1 MIGLTSLAG
10 LPRLRDYSSR
20 RCSSYDRT
28 GGNRD
33 FWVVKPGEEKT
44 LADIEGPGCIKH
56 IWMTLGFHPNGQAV
70 PIPSAY
76 PRRLVLRAY
85 WEGKEKP
92 SVEAPVGDFF
102 GLGHGML
109 KDFWSLPLQMSPSG
123 GKGMN
128 SWWPMPFKESGRITI
143 TNECEVPACVF
154 FYIDHEIYPAWED
167 DLAYLHVQWRRENPT
182 RGYGDSPGVN
192 VRDIWKD
199 PNHGE
204 GNYVILDA
212 NGDGIYCGCHLDID
226 CFDREKN
233 DWYGEGKSEMELY
246 AYLEKKQIPFIVA
259 INKTDLVNDKL
270 SSRPRARHSV
280 ANAPYIE
287 VSAKTHSGKEE
298 LLKAISTL
306 ASQAEEKKGPPLVG
320 DLFDP
325 GDRVILVIPLDAQA
339 PKGRLILPQVQT
351 IRDILDHGGIAIAVG
366 IEQLK
371 QLFSGKDLAPR
382 LVITDSQ
389 AFKEVDRI
397 VPPTIPLTSFSIL
410 FARHKGNFDLLV
422 KGAQALDQLRPGD
435 HVLIAEACTHHA
447 IGDDIGTVKIP
458 RLLNTKVGGEL
469 NYEWQKGGDYPE
481 DLARSQAVIHCGG
494 CMLNSKAM
502 CSRLKAAA
510 AAGVSITNYGMT
522 IAACYGILPRALEA
536 FQW

>member
-1 MIGLTSLAG
+1 MSLNKTPRASRYHIAFLGRMNSGKSSLINALADQDVAVVSPVAG
-10 LPRLRDYSSR
+10 TTTDIVHKAMEIHGAGPVVLIDTPGIDDVSVLAAPRIARTRRAIDKADCAIVVVDATTGEGEPELEVYS
-20 RCSSYDRT
+20 YL
-28 GGNRD
+28 
-33 FWVVKPGEEKT
+33 EEK
-44 LADIEGPGCIKH
+44 
-56 IWMTLGFHPNGQAV
+56 QV
-70 PIPSAY
+70 
-76 PRRLVLRAY
+76 
-85 WEGKEKP
+85 
-92 SVEAPVGDFF
+92 
-102 GLGHGML
+102 
-109 KDFWSLPLQMSPSG
+109 
-123 GKGMN
+123 
-128 SWWPMPFKESGRITI
+128 
-143 TNECEVPACVF
+143 
-154 FYIDHEIYPAWED
+154 
-167 DLAYLHVQWRRENPT
+167 
-182 RGYGDSPGVN
+182 
-192 VRDIWKD
+192 
-199 PNHGE
+199 
-204 GNYVILDA
+204 
-212 NGDGIYCGCHLDID
+212 
-226 CFDREKN
+226 
-233 DWYGEGKSEMELY
+233 
-246 AYLEKKQIPFIVA
+246 PFIIA
-259 INKTDLVNDKL
+259 INKTDLVDNEL
-270 SSRPRARHSV
+270 SSTLPSAYAGR
-280 ANAPYIE
+280 NAPYIE

-298 LLKAISTL
+298 LLRAISAL
-306 ASQAEEKKGPPLVG
+306 AAKAEDRKGPPLVG

-371 QLFSGKDLAPR
+371 QLFSSKDLAPR

-389 AFKEVDRI
+389 AFREVDQI

-410 FARHKGNFDLLV
+410 FARHKGDFDLLV

-481 DLARSQAVIHCGG
+481 DLARFQMVIHCGG
-494 CMLNSKAM
+494 CMLNRKAM

-510 AAGVSITNYGMT
+510 AAGVSVTNYGMT

>member
-1 MIGLTSLAG
+1 MSLNKT
-10 LPRLRDYSSR
+10 PRASR
-20 RCSSYDRT
+20 Y
-28 GGNRD
+28 
-33 FWVVKPGEEKT
+33 
-44 LADIEGPGCIKH
+44 H
-56 IWMTLGFHPNGQAV
+56 IAFLG
-70 PIPSAY
+70 
-76 PRRLVLRAY
+76 R
-85 WEGKEKP
+85 
-92 SVEAPVGDFF
+92 
-102 GLGHGML
+102 
-109 KDFWSLPLQMSPSG
+109 
-123 GKGMN
+123 MN
-128 SWWPMPFKESGRITI
+128 SGKSSLINALVDQDVAVVSPIAGTTTDIVHKAMEIHGAGPVVLIDTPGIDDVSLLAAPRIART
-143 TNECEVPACVF
+143 
-154 FYIDHEIYPAWED
+154 
-167 DLAYLHVQWRRENPT
+167 RRAIEKADCAIVVVDAMT
-182 RGYGDSPGVN
+182 
-192 VRDIWKD
+192 
-199 PNHGE
+199 GE
-204 GNYVILDA
+204 GEVE
-212 NGDGIYCGCHLDID
+212 
-226 CFDREKN
+226 R
-233 DWYGEGKSEMELY
+233 ELY
-246 AYLEKKQIPFIVA
+246 AYLEEKQVPFIVA

-270 SSRPRARHSV
+270 SLRPRSRHQV